1 MPTEAVKPQPTAVSE
16 KKVVRVKK
24 NLPLVQE
31 KTTEREDNGG
41 RAGDIG
47 EGREDGKGVEVGGG
61 SEGRGD
67 LGTLAERQA
76 EGGLGEDRKSQVPAV
91 KRRKLSRTP
100 LSVVQGTPANATPT
114 ATMATIPSVQP
125 QVKTKDQ
132 PQPNRTKL
140 DQTQESKPENA
151 EDQTTT
157 TNETMKYAPE
167 NKHVPPAMLSPVMT
181 GADDKGETTSS
192 ISRKMSISEMKAQM

>member
-1 MPTEAVKPQPTAVSE
+1 MPTVAVKPQLAAVSE

-67 LGTLAERQA
+67 LGTVAERQA

-114 ATMATIPSVQP
+114 ATMATIPSVQT

-132 PQPNRTKL
+132 PQPNQTKL
-140 DQTQESKPENA
+140 DQTQESKPENSD
-151 EDQTTT
+151 DQTT
-157 TNETMKYAPE
+157 NDETMKYATE
-167 NKHVPPAMLSPVMT
+167 NKHISPAMLSPVMT
-181 GADDKGETTSS
+181 GADDRGETTGSS